1 MASNAKRRRSA
12 AHADAVTRA
21 AGARAKEQRQRAQ
34 PGRDVHASLG
44 QRTAQAT
51 SSPEPHTSPSAGD
64 GESDL
69 GRSLGPLMR
78 QARKRKELTLQQV
91 AERAELSVGYL
102 SQIERNLLT
111 PSVGTLKRIAG
122 ALDIPT
128 GQLIAPDANGAR
140 TMVSVLRK
148 HQRKRVAFP
157 QSSIRYELLMPDFR
171 RRASA
176 LWLVGEPGAESG
188 PAQSHEGED
197 IVIVLNGRLSVD
209 VAGTWYELAAGDSIC
224 FNSELPHRWCNR
236 GARLTQAIWI
246 SSPPYL

>member
-1 MASNAKRRRSA
+1 MEN
-12 AHADAVTRA
+12 
-21 AGARAKEQRQRAQ
+21 GQNGLRAQ
-34 PGRDVHASLG
+34 PGPRAGRSRRADENDAAL
-44 QRTAQAT
+44 
-51 SSPEPHTSPSAGD
+51 PAGD
-64 GESDL
+64 GAADL

-78 QARKRKELTLQQV
+78 QARKRQSSTLHQV
-91 AERAELSVGYL
+91 AQRAGLSVSYL

-111 PSVGTLKRIAG
+111 PSVATLKRIAG

-128 GQLIAPDANGAR
+128 GQLITPDANGAR

-148 HQRKRVAFP
+148 HERKRVAFP

-176 LWLVGEPGAESG
+176 LWLVGDPGAASG

-197 IVIVLNGRLSVD
+197 MVIVLHGRLSVD
-209 VAGTWYELAAGDSIC
+209 VAGTWYDLNAGDSIC

-236 GARLTQAIWI
+236 GARIAQAIWI

>member
-1 MASNAKRRRSA
+1 
-12 AHADAVTRA
+12 
-21 AGARAKEQRQRAQ
+21 
-34 PGRDVHASLG
+34 
-44 QRTAQAT
+44 
-51 SSPEPHTSPSAGD
+51 
-64 GESDL
+64 
-69 GRSLGPLMR
+69 MR
-78 QARKRKELTLQQV
+78 QARKRQQLTLQQV
-91 AERAELSVGYL
+91 ALRAELSVGYL
-102 SQIERNLLT
+102 SQSERNLLT
-111 PSVGTLKRIAG
+111 PSGGTLKRIAA

-128 GQLIAPDANGAR
+128 GQLIAPDANGVR

-236 GARLTQAIWI
+236 GTRMAQAIWI

>member
-1 MASNAKRRRSA
+1 MLARRGGGAGKA
-12 AHADAVTRA
+12 AIPTGTDAVT
-21 AGARAKEQRQRAQ
+21 
-34 PGRDVHASLG
+34 
-44 QRTAQAT
+44 
-51 SSPEPHTSPSAGD
+51 SSVAGD
-64 GESDL
+64 PDL

-78 QARKRKELTLQQV
+78 QARKRQELTLQQV
-91 AERAELSVGYL
+91 AQRTELSVSYL

-122 ALDIPT
+122 ALAIPA
-128 GQLIAPDANGAR
+128 GQLIAPDAGTGR

-148 HQRKRVAFP
+148 HERKRVAFP

-176 LWLVGEPGAESG
+176 LWLVGDSGAESG

-197 IVIVLNGRLSVD
+197 IVIVLKGQLSVD
-209 VAGTWYELAAGDSIC
+209 VAGTWYELKAGDSIC
-224 FNSELPHRWCNR
+224 FNSELPHRWRNGGTR
-236 GARLTQAIWI
+236 TAQAIWI